1 MTNTRHKSPRTEAGC
16 RTPLRIGWML
26 CAGLVLVG
34 LQSGCSGSTS
44 TQVNSASDAK
54 TRRDEKIVHQECDIN
69 SNDAQKID
77 ANGDG
82 RPDITIVKSG
92 GHEVCRAV
100 DLDFDGKIDA
110 WVYRDPS
117 GQVTRRETD
126 YDRDGRIDEISKYKN
141 GVLVEKD
148 RATTLGGKL
157 DTWEYYKNGKLA
169 SAERDS
175 DGDGVVDQWW
185 EYPASGKPG
194 CPIIHSDID
203 GDGHPD
209 PGSSVDV
216 CKDAGYVPP
225 ERMPEHQVKS
235 PDFKGPGAVPTELS
249 NKPADSS
256 NTSGTNGDQKGSDQK
271 GGK

>member
-1 MTNTRHKSPRTEAGC
+1 MTMTRQNSPPAGSW
-16 RTPLRIGWML
+16 RGKPHGAAWWLAAL
-26 CAGLVLVG
+26 AVAVF
-34 LQSGCSGSTS
+34 QSGCSGSTS
-44 TQVNSASDAK
+44 AHVNSASSGK
-54 TRRDEKIVHQECDIN
+54 THKDTKIVHQECDT
-69 SNDAQKID
+69 SSSGAEKID
-77 ANGDG
+77 ANNDG
-82 RPDITIVKSG
+82 RPDITIVKDA

-100 DLDFDGKIDA
+100 DLDFDGKVDE
-110 WVYRDPS
+110 WVYRDPA

-126 YDRDGRIDEISKYKN
+126 YDRDGRVDEISKYKG
-141 GVLVEKD
+141 GVLIEKD

-157 DTWEYYKNGKLA
+157 DTWEHYKGGRVA

-175 DGDGVVDQWW
+175 DGDGVIDQWW
-185 EYPASGKPG
+185 EYPADGKPG

-225 ERMPEHQVKS
+225 ARQGAHEAKS
-235 PDFKGPGAVPTELS
+235 PDFKGPGGVPTEVS
-249 NKPADSS
+249 NKPAGSADS
-256 NTSGTNGDQKGSDQK
+256 NGASDQKGTSDQK